1 MRRLRKKYKTPRKPF
16 ERDRL
21 IEEIRLVGFYGLR
34 NKRELWRAKTLL
46 SEFRRRARRLLAIS
60 PEERK
65 KDEEKLIEKLYKL
78 GILDKDSTLDDI
90 LKLRVEDI
98 LERRL
103 QSIVWRL
110 GYARTPHQARQMI
123 VHRHIMVNG
132 RIVTSPSYLV
142 KRDDVV
148 EIHPRSPFAKAL
160 TETGKVSDES
170 SPEES
175 E

>member
-21 IEEIRLVGFYGLR
+21 LEEMRLVGYYGLR
-34 NKRELWRAKTLL
+34 NKRELWRMKTLL
-46 SEFRRRARRLLAIS
+46 SEIRRRARKLLAIP

-65 KDEEKLIEKLYKL
+65 EDERTLIDRLYRL
-78 GILDKDSTLDDI
+78 GILDKDSTLDDV
-90 LKLRVEDI
+90 LKLRVEDL

-103 QSIVWRL
+103 QTVVWRL

-132 RIVTSPSYLV
+132 RIVTIPSYLV

-148 EIHPRSPFAKAL
+148 EIHPRSPFAKMLA
-160 TETGKVSDES
+160 EQKEA
-170 SPEES
+170 E
-175 E
+175 

>member
-1 MRRLRKKYKTPRKPF
+1 LRKKYKTPRKPF

-21 IEEIRLVGFYGLR
+21 LEEMRLVGYYGLR
-34 NKRELWRAKTLL
+34 NKRELWRMKTLL
-46 SEFRRRARRLLAIS
+46 SEIRRRARKLLAIP

-65 KDEEKLIEKLYKL
+65 EDERILIDRLYRL
-78 GILDKDSTLDDI
+78 GILDKDSTLDDV
-90 LKLRVEDI
+90 LKLRVEDL

-103 QSIVWRL
+103 QTVVWRL

-132 RIVTSPSYLV
+132 RIVTIPSYLV

-148 EIHPRSPFAKAL
+148 EIHPRSPFAKMLA
-160 TETGKVSDES
+160 EQKEA
-170 SPEES
+170 E
-175 E
+175 